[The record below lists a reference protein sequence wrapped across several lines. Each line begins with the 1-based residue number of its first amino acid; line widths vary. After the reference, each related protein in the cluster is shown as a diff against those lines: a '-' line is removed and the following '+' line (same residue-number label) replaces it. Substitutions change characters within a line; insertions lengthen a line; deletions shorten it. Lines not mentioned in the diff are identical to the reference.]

1 MTNTQ
6 PISINTLPALRILIV
21 DDNRTNLQI
30 LQVFLKKLGH
40 TTISAENGE
49 QAVRLNAAENPDLV
63 LLDIMMPIMDGFEAA
78 RHIRAQPSDRW
89 VPIIFLSAL
98 DRDENLVTG
107 LEAGGDDFM
116 SKPINFVVL
125 EAKMRSMQRTLL
137 LQRKTTEALKRI
149 EAISDNVLDA
159 IITID
164 SDAKIVA
171 CNSSCERIFGWPVA
185 EMLGQNVSM
194 LMPEPYRS
202 EHDTYVQSYVQ
213 GGPPQIMGIGR
224 EALAVRKDGSIF
236 AMEIGISEI
245 RFDNQRLFI
254 GIVRDISARK
264 LIEQRL
270 QEDARLLQ
278 RYHDETE
285 AEGLL
290 ARELIDRQM
299 LRHELDDAQL
309 HYWLTPAEN
318 FSGDVVAACRSPDGR
333 LYALLADAT
342 GHGLTAAIST
352 LPVLTI
358 FYGLAPTG
366 APLAE
371 IIGAINLQLKQ
382 SMPVGRFVAATL
394 LCLNNTTKTGEMWIG
409 GTPGAV
415 LLDDSGAEIRRFPST
430 QVPLG
435 ILETDSGLI
444 ATASFTWDKASQLV
458 ICSDGMT
465 EAKSKDQI
473 AFGLEGILSA
483 IADVPSHL
491 RLLSARNALS
501 QHLGSQTAHD
511 DVSIMLIDCPANS

>member
-1 MTNTQ
+1 MCLNT
-6 PISINTLPALRILIV
+6 
-21 DDNRTNLQI
+21 
-30 LQVFLKKLGH
+30 
-40 TTISAENGE
+40 
-49 QAVRLNAAENPDLV
+49 AENPDLI
-63 LLDIMMPIMDGFEAA
+63 LLDIMMPVMDGFEAA
-78 RHIRAQPSDRW
+78 RRIRAQPSDRW
-89 VPIIFLSAL
+89 VPIVFLSAL

-125 EAKMRSMQRTLL
+125 EAKMRSMQRMLL
-137 LQRKTTEALKRI
+137 LQRKATETLKRI

-159 IITID
+159 IVTID
-164 SDAKIVA
+164 SEAKIVA
-171 CNSSCERIFGWPVA
+171 CNSSCERIFGWPVS
-185 EMLGQNVSM
+185 EMLGRNVSM
-194 LMPEPYRS
+194 LMPEPYHS
-202 EHDTYVQSYVQ
+202 EHDIYVQNYVR
-213 GGPPQIMGIGR
+213 GGPPQIMGVGR
-224 EALAVRKDGSIF
+224 EALAVRKDGSVF
-236 AMEIGISEI
+236 AIEIGISEV

-254 GIVRDISARK
+254 GILRDISARK
-264 LIEQRL
+264 LIEHRL

-299 LRHELDDAQL
+299 LRHELDDPQL

-318 FSGDVVAACRSPDGR
+318 FSGDVVAACRSADGR

-366 APLAE
+366 VPLPE

-394 LCLNNTTKTGEMWIG
+394 LCLNNKTKTAEIWIG

-415 LLDDSGAEIRRFPST
+415 LLDDSGGEIRRFTSQ

-435 ILETDSGLI
+435 IVETDIALI
-444 ATASFTWDKASQLV
+444 STVSFTWDNTSQLV

-465 EAKSKDQI
+465 EAKNEDQI
-473 AFGLEGILSA
+473 PFGLEGMLSA
-483 IADVPSHL
+483 VANTPSHQ
-491 RLLSARNALS
+491 RHLSARDALS
-501 QHLGSQTAHD
+501 RHLGSRPAHD
-511 DVSIMLIDCPANS
+511 DVSIMLIDCLAN